1 MIYQDDASLKLL
13 IADDDRANCR
23 VLKAILLKDGYQV
36 VVARDGKEA
45 VTLFEGEQPDM
56 VLLDVMM
63 PVMDGYEAAR
73 EIKSRCT
80 DRFVPV
86 IFLTA
91 LTDNAALSACIEAG
105 GDDFL
110 TKPYHRTILKAKI
123 DAMERIRQ
131 LYDKLQQ
138 QKYTLESYHAAM
150 QREMEVA
157 RHIFD
162 SITQAGE
169 TLPDCIK
176 SWSKPASVLNGD
188 LLISGRNPLNNLY
201 LMLGDFTGHGL
212 PAAVCAMPAAD
223 VFYTMTTKG
232 YPVSDI
238 VYELNKKLN
247 TVLPTGLF
255 CAGCLI
261 EVDLAQGKISL
272 WNGGL
277 PDVVVVGS
285 DGLIHDLLPS
295 KAVPLGI
302 VGDAGRHSGM
312 VDIDIV
318 PGMRLFFYT
327 DGLTEAENSQGEMY
341 RTVRLHKLFDG
352 QIQSDELFNAIISDS
367 QQFRGKALQADD
379 ITLVELD
386 CDQLIS
392 AMAVEENTPVY
403 NEIDAP
409 PDCWSAEQFIAGI
422 SLKAADPIQVFI
434 GMLEQH
440 NIPEMHRSRI
450 CTVLSELISNSIEH
464 GLLKLDSNIK
474 NTADGFSNYYSMR
487 EKGLDVL
494 ERGWIRVKLLCRPTS
509 EGWSLSIHVEDNGEG
524 FDATSYLANVT
535 EVESL
540 TGRGV
545 ALIRSFCSEFSY
557 NKTGNVARAV
567 YCWK

>member
-1 MIYQDDASLKLL
+1 MIQGSASLKLL
-13 IADDDRANCR
+13 IADDDRVNCR
-23 VLKAILLKDGYQV
+23 LLKGILLKDGYQV
-36 VVARDGKEA
+36 VVAENGREA
-45 VTLFEGEQPDM
+45 ISLFEKERPDM

-73 EIKSRCT
+73 KIKSLCT
-80 DRFVPV
+80 DRFIPV

-91 LTDNAALSACIEAG
+91 LTDNDALKACIEAG

-123 DAMERIRQ
+123 DAMERIRR
-131 LYDKLQQ
+131 LYDKLQK
-138 QKYTLESYHAAM
+138 QKYALESYNAET

-169 TLPDCIK
+169 ALPGCVK
-176 SWSKPASVLNGD
+176 SWSSPASVLNGD
-188 LLISGRNPLNNLY
+188 LLISARNPLNNLY

-223 VFYTMTTKG
+223 VFYTMATKG

-261 EVDLAQGKISL
+261 EVDLSQGRISI

-277 PDVVVVGS
+277 PDIIVVGG
-285 DGLIHDLLPS
+285 DGLVRELLPS
-295 KAVPLGI
+295 KSVPLG
-302 VGDAGRHSGM
+302 VVADAGRGNGM
-312 VDIDIV
+312 TTIDIE

-327 DGLTEAENSQGEMY
+327 DGLIESENLQGEMY
-341 RTVRLHKLFDG
+341 RNVRLYEQFDGKTAATSLFDK
-352 QIQSDELFNAIISDS
+352 IIDDLNG
-367 QQFRGKALQADD
+367 FRGTASQTDD

-386 CDQLIS
+386 CDSLVS
-392 AMAVEENTPVY
+392 SMAVDGSVLPCNYQST
-403 NEIDAP
+403 
-409 PDCWSAEQFIAGI
+409 PDCWSAEQFIAGV
-422 SLKAADPIQVFI
+422 SLKAADPIHVFI
-434 GMLEQH
+434 KILEQH
-440 NIPEMHRSRI
+440 RVPEIHRSRI

-464 GLLKLDSNIK
+464 GILKLDSDIK
-474 NTADGFSNYYSMR
+474 NTSEGFSKYYSMR
-487 EKGLDVL
+487 EKGLEVL
-494 ERGWIRVKLLCRPTS
+494 ERGWIRVKLSCRPTS
-509 EGWSLSIHVEDNGEG
+509 DGWSLSIHVEDNGDG
-524 FDATSYLANVT
+524 FDAESYLANMV

-545 ALIRSFCSEFSY
+545 ALIKSFCSEFSY
-557 NKTGNVARAV
+557 NETGNIARAV

>member
-1 MIYQDDASLKLL
+1 MIYQDDRSLKLL
-13 IADDDRANCR
+13 IADDDRVNCR
-23 VLKAILLKDGYQV
+23 VLKGILLKAGYQI
-36 VVARDGKEA
+36 VVAKDGKEA
-45 VTLFEGEQPDM
+45 VNLFEKEQPDM

-73 EIKSRCT
+73 EIKLRCT

-91 LTDNAALSACIEAG
+91 LTDNDALSACIEAG

-110 TKPYHRTILKAKI
+110 TKPYHSIILKAKI
-123 DAMERIRQ
+123 DAMERIRR

-138 QKYTLESYHAAM
+138 QKHALESFHVEM

-157 RHIFD
+157 RHVFD
-162 SITQAGE
+162 SITQASE

-176 SWSKPASVLNGD
+176 SWSRPASVLNGD
-188 LLISGRNPLNNLY
+188 LLICGRNPLNNLY

-232 YPVSDI
+232 YPVSDV

-255 CAGCLI
+255 CAACLI
-261 EVDLAQGKISL
+261 EIDVAQGKISL

-277 PDVVVVGS
+277 PDVLVVNSEGR
-285 DGLIHDLLPS
+285 IHQLLPS
-295 KAVPLGI
+295 TAMPLG
-302 VGDAGRHSGM
+302 VVSDAGRYSG
-312 VDIDIV
+312 VTDIDIE

-327 DGLTEAENSQGEMY
+327 DGLIEAENSQNEMY
-341 RTVRLHKLFDG
+341 RKVRLHGLFDG
-352 QIQSDELFNAIISDS
+352 NTQSGKLFNTIISDL
-367 QQFRGKALQADD
+367 QNFRGEMPQTDD

-392 AMAVEENTPVY
+392 AMAVEDDMPVY
-403 NEIDAP
+403 NSIED
-409 PDCWSAEQFIAGI
+409 PDCWSAEQFIAGV
-422 SLKAADPIQVFI
+422 SLKAADPVYVFMR
-434 GMLEQH
+434 MLEQH
-440 NIPEMHRSRI
+440 RISEIHRSRI

-464 GLLKLDSNIK
+464 GLLQLDSNIK
-474 NTADGFSNYYSMR
+474 NTSDGFSNYYSMR
-487 EKGLDVL
+487 EKGLEVL

-509 EGWSLSIHVEDNGEG
+509 DGWALTIHVEDNGEG
-524 FDATSYLANVT
+524 FDAESYLANMAGI
-535 EVESL
+535 ESL

-545 ALIRSFCSEFSY
+545 ALIKSLCDEFSY
-557 NKTGNVARAV
+557 NKTGNIARVV

>member
-1 MIYQDDASLKLL
+1 MICQDGASLKLL
-13 IADDDRANCR
+13 IADDDRVNCR
-23 VLKAILLKDGYQV
+23 VLKGILLKDGYQV
-36 VVARDGKEA
+36 VVAENGFDA
-45 VTLFEGEQPDM
+45 VALFEKEKPDM

-63 PVMDGYEAAR
+63 PVMNGYEAAR
-73 EIKSRCT
+73 EIKSRCS
-80 DRFVPV
+80 DHFVPV

-91 LTDNAALSACIEAG
+91 LTDKHALSACIEAG

-131 LYDKLQQ
+131 LYDKLQR
-138 QKYTLESYHAAM
+138 QKYTLESYHAEM

-157 RHIFD
+157 RHIFG

-169 TLPDCIK
+169 ALPDCVK
-176 SWSKPASVLNGD
+176 SWTAPASVLNGD

-255 CAGCLI
+255 CAGCLM

-277 PDVVVVGS
+277 PEVVVIGS

-295 KAVPLGI
+295 KAVPLG
-302 VGDAGRHSGM
+302 VVSDAGRHHGM
-312 VDIDIV
+312 TDIDIE

-327 DGLTEAENSQGEMY
+327 DGLIESENSQGEMY
-341 RTVRLHKLFDG
+341 RKVRLHELFDG
-352 QIQSDELFNAIISDS
+352 KTEQTELFDKILDDLK
-367 QQFRGKALQADD
+367 QFRGETCQSDD

-392 AMAVEENTPVY
+392 SMSVDNMPVY
-403 NEIDAP
+403 SCLEA
-409 PDCWSAEQFIAGI
+409 PDCWSAEQFISGV
-422 SLKAADPIQVFI
+422 SLKAADPIHVFI
-434 GMLEQH
+434 RMLEQH

-474 NTADGFSNYYSMR
+474 NTADGFSTYYNMR
-487 EKGLDVL
+487 EKALEVL
-494 ERGWIRVKLLCRPTS
+494 ERGWIRVKLFCRPTS
-509 EGWSLSIHVEDNGEG
+509 DGWSLSIHVEDNGEG
-524 FDATSYLANVT
+524 FDAKNYLANMV

-557 NKTGNVARAV
+557 NKTGNIARAV